1 MTEGVGVVE
10 LKKMKLNLPDGG
22 LRLAYGGVLKEI
34 EGAYEECGAPLGDS
48 NAIYICHA
56 LTGDAHVAGIRPGEK
71 LHEEMITATD
81 SLSTIDLGKYY
92 AILPSV
98 AFNYTTQDYLDHYPG
113 ARFVEPGFH
122 YSSDN
127 NQDWETVET
136 LREKFRQVIPG
147 FEVRSH

>member
-1 MTEGVGVVE
+1 MRSTCKRASV
-10 LKKMKLNLPDGG
+10 
-22 LRLAYGGVLKEI
+22 A
-34 EGAYEECGAPLGDS
+34 EEAS
-48 NAIYICHA
+48 
-56 LTGDAHVAGIRPGEK
+56 
-71 LHEEMITATD
+71 
-81 SLSTIDLGKYY
+81 
-92 AILPSV
+92 PSV